1 MAYFKLSPEEE
12 TATLRAEERVLQGI
26 VNPKDLELGK
36 VWLVQEYHKAEKNK
50 GWHWKKQSGIMAG
63 KGLKDARSLGFIL
76 KAILIKG
83 FISKEVHDTFLNN
96 HFSYNMKNLG
106 KKSKYKKT
114 S

>member
-1 MAYFKLSPEEE
+1 
-12 TATLRAEERVLQGI
+12 
-26 VNPKDLELGK
+26 
-36 VWLVQEYHKAEKNK
+36 
-50 GWHWKKQSGIMAG
+50 MAG